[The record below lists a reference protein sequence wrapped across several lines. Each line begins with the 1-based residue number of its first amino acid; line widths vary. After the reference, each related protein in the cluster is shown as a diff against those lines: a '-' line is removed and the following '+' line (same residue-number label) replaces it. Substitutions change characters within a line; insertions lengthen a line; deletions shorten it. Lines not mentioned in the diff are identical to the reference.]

1 MGMALRPVRI
11 LRRVPAMV
19 ELGGRGGGARFRAG
33 EIGLEQA
40 SVGVLRDV
48 RTGAKGVGIEEGVG
62 TVAEALA
69 DQRVMDGRERRREVA
84 EQAPPR
90 IKARPERSPASLRKP
105 NRKTHVRP

>member
-11 LRRVPAMV
+11 LRGVPAMV
-19 ELGGRGGGARFRAG
+19 ELGGRGGRIGFG
-33 EIGLEQA
+33 TGKIGLEQA

-69 DQRVMDGRERRREVA
+69 DQRVMDGRERRREGA

-90 IKARPERSPASLRKP
+90 IKPRPELSPAYLRKP
-105 NRKTHVRP
+105 NL